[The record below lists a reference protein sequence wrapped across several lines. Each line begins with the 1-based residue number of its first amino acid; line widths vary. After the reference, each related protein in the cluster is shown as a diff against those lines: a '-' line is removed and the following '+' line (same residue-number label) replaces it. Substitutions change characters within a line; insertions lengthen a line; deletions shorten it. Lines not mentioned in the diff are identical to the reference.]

1 MDVQPCPRTG
11 CTTPALSRGNFASTR
26 YRGYIKIRWR
36 KNPMAHIQSFEVGR
50 SFIMHWRRGPIMLN
64 ENIVAVLA
72 ALPFQPDAE
81 WGVNILPFGSISWK
95 DEMPAIADL
104 FDRPEDMAIVHAM
117 FGMRLK
123 SWDGEELNA

>member
-1 MDVQPCPRTG
+1 
-11 CTTPALSRGNFASTR
+11 
-26 YRGYIKIRWR
+26 
-36 KNPMAHIQSFEVGR
+36 
-50 SFIMHWRRGPIMLN
+50 MLN

-81 WGVNILPFGSISWK
+81 WGVNILPFGSIFWK

-123 SWDGEELNA
+123 SWDGEELNAQDQELWDAVNRRVPHWALFRRLSLTNEQRLAREKAEQQVEQAFESVGPEHHET